1 MAWELA
7 FLRMYPAASKRYRA
21 GAGGHSGG
29 MSQRKLLGLSPAYE
43 CCQGLHA
50 RGGAPGQG
58 GPGRAMCAH
67 RTGAHIYVCA
77 VCWGGWCIYA
87 CMCGGGGWGAG
98 GYIRGWCVYV
108 DAGMRAGGGRV
119 CLHACMWGDE
129 RTAVRTMALCINVSY
144 CFTVCNI

>member
-77 VCWGGWCIYA
+77 VCWGVGASMRA
-87 CMCGGGGWGAG
+87 CVGGGQSGV
-98 GYIRGWCVYV
+98 RGQ
-108 DAGMRAGGGRV
+108 
-119 CLHACMWGDE
+119 
-129 RTAVRTMALCINVSY
+129 S
-144 CFTVCNI
+144 